1 MDDTNSTLIDFKHR
15 ITTNYEDNLSGGVTA
30 HIPSRR
36 TYTRADLLK
45 LRYACK
51 TADLSPEQ
59 LEPIPTQRLMKRKRR
74 RRRGTRG
81 GIRNRIRRRGSKLPL
96 PAFTLS
102 NVRSL
107 RNKIDELAALVKLDS
122 DYRNTSLFCFTETWL
137 NEDIEVCLDGFTCIR
152 FDRDK
157 ELTGKSVGGGLC
169 MAVND
174 RWATNFTIREMHCS
188 RHYEILTV
196 SFRPHYLPREFQT
209 ITVILVYVPGP
220 DNALA
225 AERILESYNNAVSRA
240 SDQPV
245 FLMGDFNTCDVTALL
260 PQLEQYVTTPTRLNR
275 TLDLCFGN
283 IPGAYVSKPCPAL
296 GSSDH
301 NVILLLPKYRQKLK
315 TQKVQTQTIMAWT
328 ADSIESLK
336 GCFDLTD
343 WDVFFEEC
351 NGDLNLLYD
360 TICSYI
366 TYCADSVIPTKQIK
380 IFANN
385 KPWITK
391 DLKTCLNLKKI
402 AFIQGDQQ
410 RVKEL
415 KKELKQ
421 KTRLAKL
428 NYKNKMEEN
437 FINGD
442 IRHAWKSLNTM
453 MGRNKNTA
461 AVQCPDPVAF
471 AEELNTF
478 YARFNNTD
486 PEEEMVTLLYPP
498 ESICIEEKRVISIFS
513 HLHSSK
519 APGPD
524 GLKGRVLKECANQLG
539 GVMTKIFQLFLDA
552 SFVPRAWK
560 ETTIIPVPKK
570 PRAKALND
578 FRPVALTSILC
589 KCMERVIVGELTTTI
604 GESLDPLQFAYKP
617 KRGVEDATLHLL
629 DTVTKHLDSQNSLV
643 RILFMDFSSA
653 FNTVNISTLLHRLQQ
668 LQVNPALTLWIK
680 EFLKDRPQHV
690 KVQGATSTNVIL
702 NTGVPQGCVLSPI
715 LFSIYTNEITC
726 SINGFKLFKY
736 ADDLALV
743 AKMTDESTLSKYTQY
758 INEMALWFK
767 ESSLQLNISK
777 TKELCC
783 HGRRALVTPHP
794 LSSPLILEGQVVEQV
809 ETFKY
814 LGTEI
819 DQRLS
824 FSQHAHGVYKKGQQ
838 RMCLLRKLNTF
849 KVSKPILSTA
859 YQSLVESI
867 LTCNITSWYGFLT
880 ITSKNKLDRITKQ
893 ASKLIG
899 LPQKELKDLY
909 IQTMERKS
917 NSILSDPSHP
927 LHPSFDLLP
936 SGRRFRV
943 PFARKAIYKKSFI
956 PIAIHT
962 QNTHSSND

>member
-415 KKELKQ
+415 KKELK
-421 KTRLAKL
+421 
-428 NYKNKMEEN
+428 
-437 FINGD
+437 
-442 IRHAWKSLNTM
+442 
-453 MGRNKNTA
+453 
-461 AVQCPDPVAF
+461 
-471 AEELNTF
+471 
-478 YARFNNTD
+478 
-486 PEEEMVTLLYPP
+486 
-498 ESICIEEKRVISIFS
+498 
-513 HLHSSK
+513 
-519 APGPD
+519 
-524 GLKGRVLKECANQLG
+524 
-539 GVMTKIFQLFLDA
+539 
-552 SFVPRAWK
+552 
-560 ETTIIPVPKK
+560 
-570 PRAKALND
+570 
-578 FRPVALTSILC
+578 
-589 KCMERVIVGELTTTI
+589 
-604 GESLDPLQFAYKP
+604 
-617 KRGVEDATLHLL
+617 
-629 DTVTKHLDSQNSLV
+629 
-643 RILFMDFSSA
+643 
-653 FNTVNISTLLHRLQQ
+653 
-668 LQVNPALTLWIK
+668 
-680 EFLKDRPQHV
+680 
-690 KVQGATSTNVIL
+690 
-702 NTGVPQGCVLSPI
+702 
-715 LFSIYTNEITC
+715 
-726 SINGFKLFKY
+726 
-736 ADDLALV
+736 
-743 AKMTDESTLSKYTQY
+743 
-758 INEMALWFK
+758 
-767 ESSLQLNISK
+767 
-777 TKELCC
+777 
-783 HGRRALVTPHP
+783 
-794 LSSPLILEGQVVEQV
+794 
-809 ETFKY
+809 
-814 LGTEI
+814 
-819 DQRLS
+819 
-824 FSQHAHGVYKKGQQ
+824 
-838 RMCLLRKLNTF
+838 
-849 KVSKPILSTA
+849 
-859 YQSLVESI
+859 
-867 LTCNITSWYGFLT
+867 
-880 ITSKNKLDRITKQ
+880 
-893 ASKLIG
+893 
-899 LPQKELKDLY
+899 
-909 IQTMERKS
+909 
-917 NSILSDPSHP
+917 
-927 LHPSFDLLP
+927 
-936 SGRRFRV
+936 
-943 PFARKAIYKKSFI
+943 
-956 PIAIHT
+956 
-962 QNTHSSND
+962 

>member
-1 MDDTNSTLIDFKHR
+1 
-15 ITTNYEDNLSGGVTA
+15 
-30 HIPSRR
+30 
-36 TYTRADLLK
+36 
-45 LRYACK
+45 
-51 TADLSPEQ
+51 
-59 LEPIPTQRLMKRKRR
+59 
-74 RRRGTRG
+74 
-81 GIRNRIRRRGSKLPL
+81 
-96 PAFTLS
+96 
-102 NVRSL
+102 
-107 RNKIDELAALVKLDS
+107 
-122 DYRNTSLFCFTETWL
+122 
-137 NEDIEVCLDGFTCIR
+137 
-152 FDRDK
+152 
-157 ELTGKSVGGGLC
+157 
-169 MAVND
+169 
-174 RWATNFTIREMHCS
+174 
-188 RHYEILTV
+188 
-196 SFRPHYLPREFQT
+196 
-209 ITVILVYVPGP
+209 
-220 DNALA
+220 
-225 AERILESYNNAVSRA
+225 
-240 SDQPV
+240 
-245 FLMGDFNTCDVTALL
+245 
-260 PQLEQYVTTPTRLNR
+260 
-275 TLDLCFGN
+275 
-283 IPGAYVSKPCPAL
+283 
-296 GSSDH
+296 
-301 NVILLLPKYRQKLK
+301 
-315 TQKVQTQTIMAWT
+315 
-328 ADSIESLK
+328 
-336 GCFDLTD
+336 
-343 WDVFFEEC
+343 
-351 NGDLNLLYD
+351 
-360 TICSYI
+360 
-366 TYCADSVIPTKQIK
+366 
-380 IFANN
+380 
-385 KPWITK
+385 
-391 DLKTCLNLKKI
+391 
-402 AFIQGDQQ
+402 
-410 RVKEL
+410 
-415 KKELKQ
+415 
-421 KTRLAKL
+421 
-428 NYKNKMEEN
+428 MEEN

-767 ESSLQLNISK
+767 ESSLQLNINK

-927 LHPSFDLLP
+927 LHPSFDLHP